1 LLCHLPGFPI
11 SRTGLSVEEEGVNE
25 KNNNRDKQDVIHPI
39 VKRPL
44 FKQPFKHIRNPL
56 KTTYP
61 IWV

>member
-1 LLCHLPGFPI
+1 
-11 SRTGLSVEEEGVNE
+11 VKEERVNE
-25 KNNNRDKQDVIHPI
+25 KNDSRDKQDMVHPI

-44 FKQPFKHIRNPL
+44 FKHIRNPL